1 MTRIESIPVSTRE
14 EARTRDDFPTK
25 EKDLFRVSENR
36 ERGCFEAMFTIE
48 LSGIE
53 LPASWRKAGAVPSWA
68 IDSKGEFRGKRFFR
82 RSETA
87 AQALDSLFAVLES
100 GQSIELVYRGGM
112 DCGLATFFLQVRG
125 KTRGATAKDAA
136 DNARRLKRNVDLA
149 LSAQPGLRFDD
160 GVSKDH
166 ADDARSAKWRGR
178 LHPHG
183 MLVSA
188 RQALK
193 GLPKDA
199 PLPAVLIS
207 PNITAAV
214 SGLSVTDTVLA
225 SPQVVEIVVS
235 IKPRRLDDQAVQQVI
250 GILQAIDQ
258 GKAAYFTLPERRR
271 ISNEEREILMAELE
285 LQLRR
290 CLIHPAGVELNC
302 TVFSHERPS
311 DTLMA
316 MLGKALF
323 PNQRVALSIEPFVPG
338 LPASHVGE
346 DESRALDLRRCVNAT
361 GEFPN
366 LLPRPEQLAE
376 AGPRRCYPRPSGEV
390 ASAGLRLGVA
400 EDREVYL
407 EQADRGRH
415 VYIIGATGSGKSTL
429 LYSMITQDIDHGRGV
444 CLIDPHGDLYREVLD
459 AIPAHRAKDV
469 VLIDLCDFERAVG
482 INFLECNGP
491 YPQVQMNLIVNEMIK
506 IFDRLYD
513 LRLTGGPMF
522 EQYMRN
528 ALLLVMDND
537 VPGTLMDVP
546 RLFEDKAYRDYLKGV
561 CKNPLVVR
569 FWSEQ
574 AERAG
579 GEAALANMTP
589 YITSKLNQFTHNAL
603 LRPIIGQRRTTI
615 DFRQIMDHRQIL
627 LVNLSKGL
635 LGERDIQMLGM
646 MLIGKLFFAAMGR
659 IDVPEAD
666 RIPFHWYID
675 EFQNFTTDGV
685 EHLLSESR
693 KFGIRLTLANQ
704 NLAQLNRGY
713 GRDNLLESVLGNVGN
728 LLFFRVGPPDAA
740 KLETYTSAELDAQ
753 DLQYLPDFHAAAR
766 LLIRNAPQRP
776 FVFRTLP
783 KQERTATAQAAKLV
797 RDTIL
802 NNRRR
807 YTRSSSEVEKEII
820 DRAQRSADEI
830 ARQDRIDAITEIL
843 RESGTNAEC
852 TIFSSGELRRMSKR
866 ELLAVSVD
874 KACFK
879 QWSTYVELHKAG
891 MASLTLGELTAYSRE
906 KLLGRNF
913 EPASIDDICTL
924 LCEVGLSLAEDSSS
938 RTGTLESSTQE
949 PQEKKDDQEEA
960 SAKESTSIPISSVKS
975 DDELRQE
982 IIDEWGR
989 ELEEIEREISRD
1001 EERK

>member
-1 MTRIESIPVSTRE
+1 M
-14 EARTRDDFPTK
+14 A
-25 EKDLFRVSENR
+25 
-36 ERGCFEAMFTIE
+36 
-48 LSGIE
+48 SG
-53 LPASWRKAGAVPSWA
+53 
-68 IDSKGEFRGKRFFR
+68 FFR

-100 GQSIELVYRGGM
+100 GQSIELVYRGGL
-112 DCGLATFFLQVRG
+112 DGGLATFFLQVRG

-136 DNARRLKRNVDLA
+136 DNARRLKQNLDLV

-160 GVSKDH
+160 GISKDRA
-166 ADDARSAKWRGR
+166 ADVRPAKWRGR

-188 RQALK
+188 QQALK
-193 GLPKDA
+193 GLPKEA

-207 PNITAAV
+207 PNITAAA
-214 SGLSVTDTVLA
+214 SGLSVIDTVLA
-225 SPQVVEIVVS
+225 SPQAVEIVVS
-235 IKPRRLDDQAVQQVI
+235 IEPRRLDEQAIQQVI

-258 GKAAYFTLPERRR
+258 GKAAYFTLPERRK
-271 ISNEEREILMAELE
+271 ISAEEREILVAGLKQH
-285 LQLRR
+285 LQRW
-290 CLIHPAGVELNC
+290 LIHPSGVELNC
-302 TVFSHERPS
+302 TVFSRERPS
-311 DTLMA
+311 ETLMA

-323 PNQRVALSIEPFVPG
+323 PNQPLALSIEPFVPG
-338 LPASHVGE
+338 LSPSHLNGE
-346 DESRALDLRRCVNAT
+346 EYGALDLRRGVNAT

-366 LLPRPEQLAE
+366 LFPRPEQLAD
-376 AGPRRCYPRPSGEV
+376 AGAKRCYPRPSGEL

-400 EDREVYL
+400 GDREVYL
-407 EQADRGRH
+407 GQADRGRH
-415 VYIIGATGSGKSTL
+415 TYVIGATGSGKSTL
-429 LYSMITQDIDHGRGV
+429 LYNMIIQDIAHGHGV

-469 VLIDLCDFERAVG
+469 VLIDPCDFERAVG
-482 INFLECNGP
+482 INFLECNSP

-546 RLFEDKAYRDYLKGV
+546 RLFEDKAYRDYLKGI

-635 LGERDIQMLGM
+635 LGELDIQMLGM
-646 MLIGKLFFAAMGR
+646 ILIGKLFFAAMGR

-666 RIPFHWYID
+666 RTPFHWYID

-728 LLFFRVGPPDAA
+728 LLFFRVGPADAA
-740 KLETYTSAELDAQ
+740 KLETYTRADLDAQ

-766 LLIRNAPQRP
+766 LLMRNAPQRP

-783 KQERTATAQAAKLV
+783 TQERMVTVQAARLV

-802 NNRRR
+802 ENGRR

-820 DRAQRSADEI
+820 DRAQRSADEF

-843 RESGTNAEC
+843 RESSTNAEC

-866 ELLAVSVD
+866 ELLAVSTNKV
-874 KACFK
+874 CFK
-879 QWSTYVELHKAG
+879 KWSTYAELHKAG
-891 MASLTLGELTAYSRE
+891 MANLTLGELTAYSRE
-906 KLLGRNF
+906 DLLGRNF
-913 EPASIDDICTL
+913 EPVSVDDICML
-924 LCEVGLSLAEDSSS
+924 LCEVGLALAEDSSS
-938 RTGTLESSTQE
+938 KIGTLESSTQD
-949 PQEKKDDQEEA
+949 PQEKKDDKDDQEET
-960 SAKESTSIPISSVKS
+960 SAEESTSIPISSVKS

-982 IIDEWGR
+982 IIDEWVKD
-989 ELEEIEREISRD
+989 LEEIEREMSRD
-1001 EERK
+1001 QE